1 MLSPSLTDTQ
11 FPPRGLHR
19 ATGEARLQAFFD
31 ASTAGM
37 VEVSPDA
44 IIERANDAF
53 CRMLGYPPRS
63 LAGVPVADLVFP
75 EDREDVIAQYLLL
88 VAGAG
93 GFEADRRYR
102 RSDGSAAWARVS
114 AVSVLDETG
123 TPTHVTAVVIDT
135 TSLRVTEE
143 RFRQAQKMGAVGRL
157 AGGVAHD
164 FNNLL
169 TVITGYGQMVLD
181 ALPVGDPVRDMVLE
195 MTGAGEKASGLTAQ
209 LLAFSRNTAVE
220 ARSLDLNDVVNQ
232 SAKLLQRVL
241 GADVVLSTALGQG
254 LSMVRADP
262 TQVEQVILNLAVNAR
277 DAMPKGGRLTIETKD
292 LRLRAEDVA
301 TYPDLPKGE
310 YVQLAVSDTGCG
322 MTDEVKAQVFEPFF
336 TTKEIGKGTGLG
348 LAVVHGAVRQ
358 CGGRVDVYSELGIGT
373 TFRILFPAA
382 GKKKEGSK
390 SGEIKP
396 APRGTETILLAE
408 DDEAV
413 RRLGRLGLEAQG
425 YTVLE
430 AQDGAEAVR
439 LAELH
444 PSIHL
449 LVTDLVMPGMSGKE
463 LAVAVRTRHPNV
475 KVLYA
480 SGYTDE
486 AVVRHGI
493 VAAND
498 AFLQKPFSPLALA
511 RKVRAVID
519 G

>member
-1 MLSPSLTDTQ
+1 MLVSPLTDTQ
-11 FPPRGLHR
+11 FPSRSGGR
-19 ATGEARLQAFFD
+19 ASGEARLQGFFD

-37 VEVSPDA
+37 VEVSPGA

-53 CRMLGYPPRS
+53 CRMLGHPPRS
-63 LAGVPVADLVFP
+63 LAGVSVAEIVFP
-75 EDREDVIAQYLLL
+75 EDREEVLSQYRRLM
-88 VAGAG
+88 AGAG
-93 GFEADRRYR
+93 AFEADRRYR
-102 RSDGSAAWARVS
+102 RKDGSTAWGRVS
-114 AVSVLDETG
+114 AVAITDETG

-135 TSLRVTEE
+135 TILRQTEE

-157 AGGVAHD
+157 AGGIAHD

-169 TVITGYGQMVLD
+169 TVITGYGQLLLD
-181 ALPVGDPVRDMVLE
+181 SLPVGDPNRDMVLQ
-195 MTGAGEKASGLTAQ
+195 MTAAGEKASGLTAQ
-209 LLAFSRNTAVE
+209 LLAFSRNSVVE
-220 ARSLDLNDVVNQ
+220 PRSLDLNDVVEQ
-232 SAKLLQRVL
+232 SSKLLQRVL
-241 GADVVLSTALGQG
+241 GADVELSTALGQG
-254 LSMVRADP
+254 LNMVRADP
-262 TQVEQVILNLAVNAR
+262 THVEQVILNLAVNAR

-292 LRLRAEDVA
+292 LRLQAEDVA

-382 GKKKEGSK
+382 GKKKDGNASA
-390 SGEIKP
+390 EIAP

-413 RRLGRLGLEAQG
+413 RRLARLGLEAQG

-430 AQDGAEAVR
+430 AHAGVEAVR
-439 LAELH
+439 LAELQ
-444 PSIHL
+444 PVIHL

-463 LAVAVRTRHPNV
+463 LGEKVRARHPDA

-498 AFLQKPFSPLALA
+498 AFLQKPFSPLCLA